1 MHLGLKVDFQKGL
14 SINLEPEDNGIIP
27 FLSPTAH
34 LVPYRYCGRPFMSVN
49 LSVGKL
55 SESDYSQA
63 RSFSLLV
70 GGMRRSSKAS
80 TTQSGGRVR

>member
-27 FLSPTAH
+27 SYLRQLTLSLIDTVADPLCQSTFLLENFKRAI
-34 LVPYRYCGRPFMSVN
+34 
-49 LSVGKL
+49 
-55 SESDYSQA
+55 QA